1 MNIAERVKRIC
12 LSPDTEWPVIAG
24 ESAPLAA
31 LLTAYVLPLAALS
44 AIGAFVGAAMA
55 GLGLMTWFVLLV
67 TSLLMSLVG
76 VVVLS
81 FVIDALA
88 PTFGAEKSAVRAGN
102 VAAYSPTAAWVAGSV
117 QFVPIIGG
125 LIAALG
131 ALYSLYLLYVGLL
144 RVMKTPPDKAVVYT
158 VVVVVVAIVVGFV
171 VNAVAALV
179 GLGAGAGMM
188 PGYTLD

>member
-1 MNIAERVKRIC
+1 MSIVERAKRIC

-44 AIGAFVGAAMA
+44 AVGAFVSAAMA
-55 GLGLMTWFVLLV
+55 GLGLKTWFVLLAMG
-67 TSLLMSLVG
+67 LLMSLVG

-88 PTFGAEKSAVRAGN
+88 PTFGAEKSSVRAGN
-102 VAAYSPTAAWVAGSV
+102 VAAHSPTAAWVAGSV

-144 RVMKTPPDKAVVYT
+144 RVMKSPPDKAVAYT
-158 VVVVVVAIVVGFV
+158 AVVVVVVIVIGFV
-171 VNAVAALV
+171 VNVVAGAL
-179 GLGAGAGMM
+179 GLGAGLM
-188 PGYTLD
+188 PGYTLG

>member
-1 MNIAERVKRIC
+1 MNIVERARRLC

-31 LLTAYVLPLAALS
+31 LLTGYVLPLAALS
-44 AIGAFVGAAMA
+44 AIGSFVSAAMA
-55 GLGLMTWFVLLV
+55 GLGLMTWFVLLA

-88 PTFGAEKSAVRAGN
+88 PAFGAEKSAVRAGN

-131 ALYSLYLLYVGLL
+131 ALYTLYLLYLGLL
-144 RVMKTPPDKAVVYT
+144 RVMKSPPDKAAIYT
-158 VVVVVVAIVVGFV
+158 VVVVVVAIVIGVV
-171 VNAVAALV
+171 VNVIAGAL
-179 GLGAGAGMM
+179 GLGTGLM
-188 PGYTLD
+188 PAYTLG

>member
-1 MNIAERVKRIC
+1 MNVAERAKRIC

-31 LLTAYVLPLAALS
+31 LLTGYVLPLAALS
-44 AIGAFVGAAMA
+44 AIGAFLSAAMA

-67 TSLLMSLVG
+67 MSLVMSLVG

-81 FVIDALA
+81 FVIEALA
-88 PTFGAEKSAVRAGN
+88 PTFGAEKSTVRAGN
-102 VAAYSPTAAWVAGSV
+102 VAAYSPTAAWVAGTV
-117 QFVPIIGG
+117 QFVPFIGS

-144 RVMKTPPDKAVVYT
+144 RVMKSSPDKALAYT
-158 VVVVVVAIVVGFV
+158 GLVVVVVLVIGFV
-171 VNAVAALV
+171 VNIVAGAL
-179 GLGAGAGMM
+179 GLGAVLTPA
-188 PGYTLD
+188 YTLG

>member
-44 AIGAFVGAAMA
+44 AIGAFVSAAMA
-55 GLGLMTWFVLLV
+55 GLGLMTWFGLLV

-81 FVIDALA
+81 FVIEALA
-88 PTFGAEKSAVRAGN
+88 PTFGAEKSTVRAGN
-102 VAAYSPTAAWVAGSV
+102 VAAYSPTAAWVAGIV
-117 QFVPIIGG
+117 QFVPIVGG

-144 RVMKTPPDKAVVYT
+144 RVMKSPPDKAVVYT
-158 VVVVVVAIVVGFV
+158 AVVVVVVIVIGFV
-171 VNAVAALV
+171 VNLVAGAL
-179 GLGAGAGMM
+179 GLGAGLM
-188 PGYTLD
+188 PGYTLG